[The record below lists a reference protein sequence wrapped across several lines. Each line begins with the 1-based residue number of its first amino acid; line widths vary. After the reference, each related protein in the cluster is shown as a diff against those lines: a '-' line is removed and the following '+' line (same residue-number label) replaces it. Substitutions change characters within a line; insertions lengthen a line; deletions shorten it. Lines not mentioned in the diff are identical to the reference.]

1 MRGLAL
7 ALLLAAPALA
17 QERPG
22 DWGQPL
28 PIPALPFAHA
38 GTTVGRASKASRY
51 APKPQASEAGPEVAY
66 RVTLPAAGRLV
77 AWVEGDDGP
86 RVDIDVHLLTAL
98 ELDADGDAP
107 RCVARGDVSVEADLP
122 AGECFVVVDT
132 YVTRTGVACPGPYRL
147 RVELLPEG
155 GWHERPLARGVT
167 LRTRRYPDLRGAR
180 QQASLLVVDPRQEG
194 VSVRPVEARGCQPT
208 SDVGRAAGAVAA
220 VNAGVFDAGTAC
232 RSVSLL
238 KTKGELRATNAKDRS
253 AFGVDAQGRPRF
265 ALVPAGRDWP
275 EVTDAVG
282 GVGRLLDAGDVVI
295 APGAE
300 GSADSFATAR
310 HPRTLV
316 GLRASGELVLAT
328 IDGRTAVGAGLTL
341 AELAGWA
348 RDDLACQDA
357 LNLDG
362 GGSTCVGARRPV
374 ERRRQRAQRRR
385 AGRPRRRAAGRLG
398 PRRLRPAAR
407 AAARVAPPP
416 ARHARRRRGLG
427 RARRG
432 RPRGRPGDVHLRG
445 RDPRGP
451 GRRDG
456 AADLARRRRA
466 GAGRRP
472 RRRARGRGDAWDP
485 LTGVGRKRSTRG
497 AR

>member
-1 MRGLAL
+1 MRRGLAL
-7 ALLLAAPALA
+7 ALLLAAPVAA
-17 QERPG
+17 QDQAPDRATVRVG
-22 DWGQPL
+22 DWSRPL

-38 GTTVGRASKASRY
+38 GTTVGRTSKASRY

-132 YVTRTGVACPGPYRL
+132 YVTRDGVPRPGPYRL
-147 RVELLPEG
+147 RVELLPTD

-167 LRTRRYPDLRGAR
+167 LRTRRYPALRGAR
-180 QQASLLVVDPRQEG
+180 QQASLLVVDPRQPG
-194 VSVRPVEARGCQPT
+194 VSVRPVEAQGCQPT
-208 SDVGRAAGAVAA
+208 SVVGRAAGAVAA
-220 VNAGVFDAGTAC
+220 VNAGFFDAGSAC

-238 KTKGELRATNAKDRS
+238 KTSGQLRATNAKDRS

-295 APGAE
+295 TPGAE
-300 GSADSFATAR
+300 GSAESFATAR

-328 IDGRTAVGAGLTL
+328 IDGRTAAGAGLTL

-362 GGSTCVGARRPV
+362 GGSTCLWVRDGPWSGVVNEPSDGGQVDHAGERQVGSVLAVFAPPLERPPV
-374 ERRRQRAQRRR
+374 W
-385 AGRPRRRAAGRLG
+385 L
-398 PRRLRPAAR
+398 L
-407 AAARVAPPP
+407 PPP
-416 ARHARRRRGLG
+416 ATL
-427 RARRG
+427 
-432 RPRGRPGDVHLRG
+432 
-445 RDPRGP
+445 DPAGGSAELAAADPEAGP
-451 GRRDG
+451 VTFACDG
-456 AADLARRRRA
+456 ATLED
-466 GAGRRP
+466 
-472 RRRARGRGDAWDP
+472 RGDGTAR
-485 LTGVGRKRSTRG
+485 LTWPAGVGPVRVVASAGEREVAVTRG
-497 AR
+497 IR